1 MVHGNYYGIQ
11 YEIYLTKEIDF
22 YDDLLPIW
30 VNARAR
36 IEMEKDKNSGKYKLI
51 VIPYKQ
57 FDKQLYNN
65 SLFNKYIKENDEA
78 SFCRKYETEQELISK
93 KFVMVTHYNSYVK
106 HNSNLPEPLS
116 EEDYNLLLESY
127 QEINSKLTE
136 NAGIING
143 LSNKEWN
150 ELETERTDLF
160 NRLKVQRII
169 HNQEYF
175 EEIKNL
181 EKELTEQVILSNE
194 QNELVNK
201 VLTYTK
207 LEGLISWHGLS
218 LINGYY

>member
-11 YEIYLTKEIDF
+11 YEIYLTKLIDF

-36 IEMEKDKNSGKYKLI
+36 IEMERDKNSGLYKLI
-51 VIPYKQ
+51 VIPYQQ

-65 SLFNKYIKENDEA
+65 SLFRKFIQENDEA
-78 SFCRKYETEQELISK
+78 SFSRKYETEQELISK
-93 KFVMVTHYNSYVK
+93 KFYMVTQYNSYVK
-106 HNSNLPEPLS
+106 HNSNLPDPIS
-116 EEDYNLLLESY
+116 EEDYKLLLENWQQIY
-127 QEINSKLTE
+127 NKLNE

-169 HNQEYF
+169 HNQEFF

-181 EKELTEQVILSNE
+181 EKELLDQVSLSDE
-194 QNELVNK
+194 QNELIQK
-201 VLTYTK
+201 VLTHPK
-207 LEGLISWHGLS
+207 LEGLISWNGLS
-218 LINGYY
+218 LISGYY